1 MVTTELQLLLFSGS
15 TAHVPKY
22 SLSRHGRWV
31 KIIHVIIKLKSDCD
45 GMYDLKWFSFD
56 ENGYIARNSS
66 LQFPSLIC
74 VFFRTWLKFQY
85 SYEKYIREI

>member
-1 MVTTELQLLLFSGS
+1 MNIDGELQLFLFSGS

-45 GMYDLKWFSFD
+45 GMYDLKWL
-56 ENGYIARNSS
+56 SS
-66 LQFPSLIC
+66 MKMDILLVTLRFNFPL
-74 VFFRTWLKFQY
+74 
-85 SYEKYIREI
+85 